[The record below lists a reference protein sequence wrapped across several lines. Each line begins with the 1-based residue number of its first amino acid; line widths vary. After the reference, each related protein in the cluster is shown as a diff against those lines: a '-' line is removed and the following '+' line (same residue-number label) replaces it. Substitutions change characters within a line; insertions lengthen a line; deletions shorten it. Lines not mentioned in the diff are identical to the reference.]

1 MTNQTADELVN
12 CLEKCKIW
20 HEQVTSSLNDAE
32 RVEYDRRYSFFRATK
47 YYYEKTLEDSL
58 DNKAERD
65 KELKYGFLILAFALV
80 LVWFFKGSESISSQ
94 ILFGFIMLA
103 FLYHSIT
110 KKQDEL
116 RVTATIRGIE
126 RDFSSINISLQTAYK
141 VIQKEKNYEKFW
153 SSDSQNEEE
162 KKRGGAESDVLD
174 YYLRNQILSKIT
186 NYRTGESLPSCAY
199 LVL

>member
-1 MTNQTADELVN
+1 
-12 CLEKCKIW
+12 
-20 HEQVTSSLNDAE
+20 
-32 RVEYDRRYSFFRATK
+32 
-47 YYYEKTLEDSL
+47 
-58 DNKAERD
+58 
-65 KELKYGFLILAFALV
+65 
-80 LVWFFKGSESISSQ
+80 
-94 ILFGFIMLA
+94 MLA